1 MPDDGAGGFVLR
13 DGQSHGIT
21 IPADGAGGPPVF
33 AFVRKGF
40 LDAAWCPPLSAETS
54 TLSRPVPS
62 PLPHAFITAFFLT
75 HMR

>member
-40 LDAAWCPPLSAETS
+40 LDAGMVPS
-54 TLSRPVPS
+54 TLSGDEHPVQTGAQPS
-62 PLPHAFITAFFLT
+62 FLT